1 MSKLSPRAFNGF
13 YQSLGN
19 KTSPCSTGDNEVI
32 SDCQG
37 VERKP
42 CLFPSSFFYL
52 QSKSFM
58 PLEKETTD
66 LHVQRH
72 QAEILHSGEEAE
84 AKPN

>member
-1 MSKLSPRAFNGF
+1 MSKLFPRASNGF

-19 KTSPCSTGDNEVI
+19 KTPPCSAGENEVI

-37 VERKP
+37 VDTKP
-42 CLFPSSFFYL
+42 CLFPRLFFYL

-58 PLEKETTD
+58 SLDEETTD

-72 QAEILHSGEEAE
+72 QAEMLHSGEEAE